1 MPFLFCR
8 KEDQEY
14 QRYRNCSK
22 RFLSHRKRKEEKMS
36 ENRLFDTWT
45 METALPEPFQKILKE
60 NGGKKLSI
68 NKEDCS
74 CYNPMIRGKSA
85 KLHPPTLQAI
95 LQLMQIMEG
104 SDKGAAG
111 VQRSIENTINYYC
124 LEYQKEDGRC
134 VMVYNRTNGSFKG
147 CKIAEN
153 YQHLQTVSRG
163 SNTGE
168 EYLAVLAYASII
180 EGELFNQ
187 EFKNNFEV
195 LRTEMINGWKHSK
208 KIMRS
213 AFICCDNLYRR
224 ISSMDSVQGDAI
236 PLEQEQL
243 VIDGVMK
250 YLPPYLV
257 KSGIYSPNQQIYGK
271 FTILSSSGIKK
282 EQTIAELKSIYQT
295 GWTVSEESRKRIP
308 KLPES
313 YQVSISAQNILESI
327 VKTPAR
333 LFMMTGGAGV
343 GKTTDA
349 RIIAQV
355 LRVPYYCFTCGPETD
370 EMTLLASM
378 IPNMRKKP
386 ETEPDLPIFEDML
399 MDPASALAQL
409 SGHYENG
416 IESNEA
422 FQKILST
429 AFQKG
434 YEAAK
439 AEKDFLLVESEIIQ
453 ACREPSVIEIQEP
466 SSIEKPGT
474 LTRLNSLFDD
484 GASTNLLNGE
494 IIRRHP
500 DTIVIMT
507 TNLNYIGCQMFNESV
522 LSRMNV
528 IQHRG
533 ELTKEQM
540 IIRAIQKTDFH
551 DTELMEKMAS
561 IVLKIHAHL
570 IREDMQGGV
579 CGYREFE
586 NWIWSYMVTR
596 NIVESVKDTV
606 LSKAALLEEDR
617 KELLDTYVLPYFEAA

>member
-1 MPFLFCR
+1 
-8 KEDQEY
+8 
-14 QRYRNCSK
+14 
-22 RFLSHRKRKEEKMS
+22 MS

-45 METALPEPFQKILKE
+45 METALPEPFQEILKE
-60 NGGKKLSI
+60 KGGKKLSV

-74 CYNPMIRGKSA
+74 CYNPMNRGKSA

-95 LQLMQIMEG
+95 LQLIRIMEG
-104 SDKGAAG
+104 VDKGAVG
-111 VQRSIENTINYYC
+111 IQRSIDNKINYYC
-124 LEYQKEDGRC
+124 MEYQKKDGRC
-134 VMVYNRTNGSFKG
+134 VMVYNRKNGSFKG
-147 CKIAEN
+147 CKITET
-153 YQHLQTVSRG
+153 YQHLQIVSRG

-180 EGELFNQ
+180 EGELYNQ
-187 EFKNNFEV
+187 EFKNNFDV
-195 LRTEMINGWKHSK
+195 LRTQMMKGWKHPEK
-208 KIMRS
+208 TMRS

-224 ISSMDSVQGDAI
+224 ISSMDSIQRDAI

-243 VIDGVMK
+243 EIEGVMK

-257 KSGIYSPNQQIYGK
+257 KSGIYSPNQLIYGE
-271 FTILSSSGIKK
+271 FQLLGSSETKK

-295 GWTVSEESRKRIP
+295 GWTICEESREKIP
-308 KLPES
+308 QLPES
-313 YQVSISAQNILESI
+313 YQVSIGAQNILESI
-327 VKTPAR
+327 VKTPTR

-355 LRVPYYCFTCGPETD
+355 LGVPYYCFTCGPETD
-370 EMTLLASM
+370 EMSLLASM
-378 IPNMRKKP
+378 IPNMRKK
-386 ETEPDLPIFEDML
+386 TEPEPDFPIFEDMM

-409 SGHYENG
+409 SGNYENG

-422 FQKILST
+422 FRKILST

-439 AEKDFLLVESEIIQ
+439 AEKDFVLVESEIIR

-533 ELTKEQM
+533 ELSQEQM
-540 IIRAIQKTDFH
+540 IIRAIQRTDFQ

-561 IVLKIHAHL
+561 IILKIHAHL

-586 NWIWSYMVTR
+586 NWIWSYMVTN

-617 KELLDTYVLPYFEAA
+617 KELLDTYVLPYFEAT